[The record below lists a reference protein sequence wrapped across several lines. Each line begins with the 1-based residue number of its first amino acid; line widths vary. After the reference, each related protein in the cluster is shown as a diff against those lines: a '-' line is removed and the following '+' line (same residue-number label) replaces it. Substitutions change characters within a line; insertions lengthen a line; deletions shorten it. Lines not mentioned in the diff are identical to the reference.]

1 MDVLFIEFRD
11 PLFGV
16 IVFFILIFIIAFV
29 SYWWGRIKT
38 REDHRDLDGFIKQF
52 HTLPPE
58 EELQELISNSII
70 SEKSWYLLAHA
81 YIQNGEYE
89 KSIEIYQAVLKRQ
102 EDPLHRRDTMLLLG
116 KTYFKAGFLERS
128 KSLFLKILQQHPRT
142 PQALHLLLL
151 VYEQLHEYDNAIKV
165 LDPLDELDSDTALD
179 RLYLECISLI
189 NDQHLSV
196 DDKASALLDIHKER
210 HTLGYLIF
218 EYLFRH
224 RPELAWQHFDQSQAQ
239 RLSDILWQ
247 LEPQKCDL
255 DIISQNGYLRELF
268 TAKGVTDLAYKSDTF
283 ELDVLIKLRK
293 VDELGATLTYEY
305 LCQEC
310 KNTLPFAFHRC
321 PNCYAIDSVVSK
333 PVLTKVHNTDY
344 LSFQ

>member
-11 PLFGV
+11 PLFGI
-16 IVFFILIFIIAFV
+16 IVFFVLIFIIAFV

-38 REDHRDLDGFIKQF
+38 REEHRDLDGFIKQF

-89 KSIEIYQAVLKRQ
+89 KSIEVYQAVLKRQ
-102 EDPLHRRDTMLLLG
+102 EDPLLRRETMLLLG

-128 KSLFLKILQQHPRT
+128 KALFLKILQQHPRT

-151 VYEQLHEYDNAIKV
+151 VYEQLHEYDNALNV
-165 LDPLDELDSDTALD
+165 LDPLDELGSDARLD

-189 NDQHLSV
+189 HDQRLSV
-196 DDKASALLDIHKER
+196 DEKASALLAIHQQ
-210 HTLGYLIF
+210 HHLLTYLIF

-224 RPELAWQHFDQSQAQ
+224 RPALAWQHFDQSQAE

-247 LEPQKCDL
+247 LDLQQCDL

-268 TAKGVTDLAYKSDTF
+268 TAKGTTSLATKSNTF
-283 ELDVLIKLRK
+283 ELDVLIKLRTI
-293 VDELGATLTYEY
+293 DELGATLTYEY

-310 KNTLPFAFHRC
+310 KNILPFSFHRC
-321 PNCYAIDSVVSK
+321 PNCYAIDTVVSK
-333 PVLTKVHNTDY
+333 PALTKVHNTQY